1 MTKLPSRYKNNAY
14 GTKKLC
20 KAKVRYI
27 KIKHKNAYIFS
38 HKFYVRNAVFVK
50 SKHLTAVKINGKTTA
65 TVFNKVKIQNKIA
78 VKVQK

>member
-1 MTKLPSRYKNNAY
+1 MFNKVKIQNKIAVKVKYSAY

-38 HKFYVRNAVFVK
+38 HKFYVRNAVF
-50 SKHLTAVKINGKTTA
+50 A
-65 TVFNKVKIQNKIA
+65 
-78 VKVQK
+78 